1 MKPPLHDASAAAGLF
16 ARYVEGA
23 LSPEELAALET
34 SLHQDEKLRGALA
47 DWLHLEGIL
56 RAEADTLFQEAAAGD
71 TGSRR
76 VIRFP
81 SPWRWAAVAALL
93 CLGVGAGL
101 GRWLRPAPVEIVEK
115 AAPASAPAIGEEN
128 VSAVATLADTRACKW
143 GSGSLP
149 TAEGSRLTAG
159 HLELVEG
166 LATLRF
172 DSGATVT
179 LEAPVALEI
188 VDAMECRL
196 ARGAAVAWVP
206 EGAKGFRIL
215 TPDAQLT
222 DYGTRFGVT
231 ANEEGNSQ
239 VLVLEGE
246 VGVTHH
252 LIPGERLL
260 KTGEMV
266 RYNAEKLLE
275 TDGGDAETPRFADR
289 RPPLPAGWIA
299 LTTADGRG
307 QDTCVRQG
315 DGGAPYGD
323 SPLIMVKNSTN
334 SPGNR
339 RKGYLRFDLATLGGK
354 PILGAE
360 LVLSLQASGLGYAS
374 VVPDAT
380 FRLYGLVDS
389 PDDENWEAAT
399 MRWDEA
405 PANVTDDGV
414 ALDPARAVPLGDF
427 VVEQGVSSGQR
438 TVTGAALEAFL
449 KADHNGLVTFVLVRL
464 TDETDRHG
472 LVHAFASREHPLAM
486 PPTLRLKLQ

>member
-166 LATLRF
+166 WRPCVSTPGPRSLWRRQLPWRLSMPWNA
-172 DSGATVT
+172 DS
-179 LEAPVALEI
+179 
-188 VDAMECRL
+188 
-196 ARGAAVAWVP
+196 RGA
-206 EGAKGFRIL
+206 
-215 TPDAQLT
+215 
-222 DYGTRFGVT
+222 
-231 ANEEGNSQ
+231 
-239 VLVLEGE
+239 
-246 VGVTHH
+246 
-252 LIPGERLL
+252 
-260 KTGEMV
+260 
-266 RYNAEKLLE
+266 
-275 TDGGDAETPRFADR
+275 R
-289 RPPLPAGWIA
+289 R
-299 LTTADGRG
+299 
-307 QDTCVRQG
+307 
-315 DGGAPYGD
+315 
-323 SPLIMVKNSTN
+323 
-334 SPGNR
+334 SPGCPKAPR
-339 RKGYLRFDLATLGGK
+339 VS
-354 PILGAE
+354 E
-360 LVLSLQASGLGYAS
+360 SSL
-374 VVPDAT
+374 P
-380 FRLYGLVDS
+380 
-389 PDDENWEAAT
+389 
-399 MRWDEA
+399 
-405 PANVTDDGV
+405 
-414 ALDPARAVPLGDF
+414 
-427 VVEQGVSSGQR
+427 
-438 TVTGAALEAFL
+438 
-449 KADHNGLVTFVLVRL
+449 
-464 TDETDRHG
+464 
-472 LVHAFASREHPLAM
+472 M
-486 PPTLRLKLQ
+486 PN